1 MDKQRILERTYFTIK
16 YIFWTLYIIVLL
28 GVWSAAPKYLNIVDD
43 MLKIV
48 VGITLIYFFNPW
60 TKTVCNNFHR
70 KVVFTSAIALLLSS
84 SVKSIL
90 QHLPYMKKVVV

>member
-16 YIFWTLYIIVLL
+16 YVFWTLYIIVLL
-28 GVWSAAPKYLNIVDD
+28 GVWSAAPKYLNMVDD

-90 QHLPYMKKVVV
+90 QHLPYMKKVIV